1 MKLLTILML
10 VLSCQISFS
19 QEKIFENKFTSKEFE
34 NIVLADTSKTT
45 YTDTSLTMYNADVK
59 TILLETFLSPFMG
72 ALFSF
77 PSTIFVGVRAWTG
90 SLGEYD
96 YLSLYLSYVLGT
108 STCVYMLA
116 DDFNPL
122 TSFWRILA
130 SGIIGAGI
138 GTVIIE
144 SNGDKDLNGWQST
157 AIVSLPLLCEVVY
170 ANLIN
175 PKPVLQSYQPKK
187 YSSFNS
193 NEISYKDI
201 YNSILIFNAEIFRF
215 NF

>member
-1 MKLLTILML
+1 MKLQMLLLT
-10 VLSCQISFS
+10 VLLCRIVFS
-19 QEKIFENKFTSKEFE
+19 QENIFENKFTPKGFA
-34 NIVLADTSKTT
+34 NIAFADTSKTT
-45 YTDTSLTMYNADVK
+45 FHDTSLTMYNADVK

-72 ALFSF
+72 AMFSF
-77 PSTIFVGVRAWTG
+77 PSVIYIGLKGWSGKV
-90 SLGEYD
+90 GEYD

-122 TSFWRILA
+122 TSFWGILT

-144 SNGDKDLNGWQST
+144 FNGEKDLNGWQST
-157 AIVSLPLLCEVVY
+157 AIVSLPILCEVVY
-170 ANLIN
+170 VNLIN
-175 PKPVLQSYQPKK
+175 PKPVLPSYQPQK

-193 NEISYKDI
+193 KGISYRDI
-201 YNSILIFNAEIFRF
+201 YNSSMLYQFEVFRLRF
-215 NF
+215 